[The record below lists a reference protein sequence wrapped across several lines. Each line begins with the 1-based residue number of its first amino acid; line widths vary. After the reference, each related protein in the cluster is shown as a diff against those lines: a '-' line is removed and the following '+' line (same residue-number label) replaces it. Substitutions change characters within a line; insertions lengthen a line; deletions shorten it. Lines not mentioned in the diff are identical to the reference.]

1 MDIEYGSGK
10 TKYGPGVSIKL
21 TGDEVSI
28 AIHAYLVAYGVHVDG
43 PRTVFVNDE
52 LCTSGEV
59 YVDPSG
65 FVIAQGDKFSG
76 RVPNDQASGARSVPL
91 DAPVGRK

>member
-1 MDIEYGSGK
+1 MDVEYGSGK

-21 TGDEVSI
+21 TGDEVAV
-28 AIHAYLVAYGVHVDG
+28 AIYAYLVAYGVHIDG
-43 PRTVFVNDE
+43 PRTVFVNSE

-76 RVPNDQASGARSVPL
+76 RGLLMGPNR
-91 DAPVGRK
+91 RTT